1 MAGNMKATLI
11 LATLALALVDPIL
24 AGAQPTPAPTQM
36 VWARTDGRLIQGNP
50 RLVRRAKAARAICK
64 GARASAAA
72 SIGQIHYHSR
82 YGVIN
87 SGAAEQQR
95 QNMLESLVNNCMAK
109 RGYIYVTSQEAEARR
124 AAAANDRR
132 K

>member
-1 MAGNMKATLI
+1 MAANMKATLI
-11 LATLALALVDPIL
+11 LAALASALVEPL
-24 AGAQPTPAPTQM
+24 SAAAQPTPAPTQM
-36 VWARTDGRLIQGNP
+36 VWARTDGRLIQDNP
-50 RLVRRAKAARAICK
+50 RLVRRAKSARAICK

-72 SIGQIHYHSR
+72 SMGQLHYHSH

-124 AAAANDRR
+124 VAAAKDRR